1 MVRIVFQK
9 EFVSPVFGLVYL
21 GKTVE
26 TSAQMAEKFVA
37 LGYAAVV
44 PDAPIESPASTPAPK
59 PKSRRRRR

>member
-37 LGYAAVV
+37 LGYAVVV
-44 PDAPIESPASTPAPK
+44 PDAPIESPAPT
-59 PKSRRRRR
+59 PKSRRRRK